1 MSTTIPKIEK
11 NPIVSRYWH
20 EVLSLLGMAL
30 VSNGAPSQKKFDAFL
45 DAAMELKFVIDPTV
59 KIRRQTL
66 RSWYE
71 LHAQE
76 LSEIDFSEYD
86 DFLESLLKDISIYG
100 HKVDILTSLVQIV
113 ISDGDYSDNAR
124 TLTKKTILLWSI
136 PAKHIDDIIY
146 VCGDLMKHSAHDAEP
161 EAVF

>member
-1 MSTTIPKIEK
+1 MNITSSLKLN
-11 NPIVSRYWH
+11 NPIESRYWNQ
-20 EVLSLLGMAL
+20 LLCLLGTAL
-30 VSNGAPSQKKFDAFL
+30 FTDGNPSERKLEVFL
-45 DAAMELKFVIDPTV
+45 NVAIELKFVINPTV

-76 LSEIDFSEYD
+76 LSEIDFSEND
-86 DFLESLLKDISIYG
+86 DFLQSLLKDLSIYG

-113 ISDGDYSDNAR
+113 ISDGDYSYAAQ

-146 VCGDLMKHSAHDAEP
+146 VCGDLMKPSAHDAKP
-161 EAVF
+161 ETVY